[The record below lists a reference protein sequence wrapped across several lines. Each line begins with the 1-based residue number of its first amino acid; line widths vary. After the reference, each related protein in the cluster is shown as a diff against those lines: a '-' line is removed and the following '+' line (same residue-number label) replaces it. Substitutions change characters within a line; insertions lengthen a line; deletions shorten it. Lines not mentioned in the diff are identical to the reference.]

1 MPALRLD
8 ASHPWATLLSFCES
22 RIPNPE
28 SRIPNPDSRIPI
40 PDSRFPI
47 PDSRQAGSYGG
58 VGGFSGSSAGAG

>member
-28 SRIPNPDSRIPI
+28 SRFPI

-47 PDSRQAGSYGG
+47 PDSRRAGSYGG

>member
-1 MPALRLD
+1 MPAQSLD

-28 SRIPNPDSRIPI
+28 SRIPI

-47 PDSRQAGSYGG
+47 PDSRRAGSYGG

>member
-28 SRIPNPDSRIPI
+28 SR
-40 PDSRFPI
+40 FPI
-47 PDSRQAGSYGG
+47 PDSRRAGSYGG
-58 VGGFSGSSAGAG
+58 VDGASGSSAGAG

>member
-28 SRIPNPDSRIPI
+28 SRIPI

-47 PDSRQAGSYGG
+47 PDSRRAGSYGG